1 MTLPGNLL
9 AALKKKSQTKNANAS
24 VKEFLNTEKILELAE
39 NPINNKTAIKNEINN
54 FIDEFSKEFDKFQ
67 ENQSSTFIELNK
79 LRMMQAAILIDS
91 NPLRPISQDVK
102 NLLDQRI
109 EEIMNRPNFNKCE
122 IGTER
127 IKQEKNLE
135 QARNILLE
143 ELKEEIAPLENTLNK
158 QKKEL
163 NEFQKRVE
171 ESFMAISDKI
181 DINDFA
187 LKKPDSREAL
197 EIVNRARHNSM
208 EKFPKNK
215 KLSSA
220 KKQNKQ
226 SFDASAIKL
235 NEINNK
241 QIKTDNFVK
250 NAQYYKENFSPDK
263 NDELQKTFIEAQ
275 NKIYASI
282 AEKYSFSPE
291 NFNSQTHQKNSDPKH
306 DKAYEEVSQKILE
319 LKESQELNNFKSKKE
334 EAYQNCI
341 LALKSELVPWAI
353 KLKQLNELEPLNE
366 KLNSSAL
373 DSVIFAVYS
382 KAMQDQGL
390 EIRSEDK
397 TEFIAEINDK
407 SNIKAYSLKPNEIGS
422 YNTNSLLK
430 NFGLSQQN
438 IESIPKA
445 EIKASTKQTKSSPAK
460 AASNNL
466 AFSSNAMQSQVK
478 LLTDDE
484 LKAQNT
490 IFDNAKQALT
500 IAKEPKNEID
510 KIEIQNNVCKLIEAY
525 PALIEN
531 AEIPRE
537 EAFIKLKNLN
547 NMLAFIDDP
556 SNTSLNQS
564 SMKILDQR
572 LEEIIKRPDFVAET
586 NGTAR
591 YQKQKNFEAAKHIL
605 KKEIEKEAQVAKLD
619 YEKKKEETSRIS
631 KEFQDSLMSA
641 AKLIDLDSFSL
652 PSLKDYAV
660 IHKDLIFE
668 AVEESRKKF
677 RKKKEQEI
685 QKTSAPDPKSK
696 NITSFTAKKSLIPQE
711 PSQAFKDLLRKF
723 EGFTQEKFNSLEEE
737 SGKSLER
744 IINEVSQ
751 ELQNDSKTTGFDPKK
766 FTFENYKAELPELEK
781 EPYKGGFKKV
791 FSLHKNCKEVKEYLE
806 YTKSMKEAKTNVL
819 DQLKAEYTEKAI
831 RLHQLNDSLPEDLKM
846 NKKDLNTYITT
857 AYSETLRK
865 EKLIKSAE
873 MAADKSIL
881 LQEIEHPIN
890 IKQYSGQ
897 VLADNQKKIEEMQN
911 LLESLGIS
919 GEVVNKKAPILPI
932 PKQIT
937 EASKF
942 PNLNIPTQPPKGA
955 EQGRGA

>member
-1 MTLPGNLL
+1 MPLPSGLL
-9 AALKKKSQTKNANAS
+9 ADLKNKVPTKNANAS
-24 VKEFLNTEKILELAE
+24 VEKFLNTKKILELAE
-39 NPINNKTAIKNEINN
+39 NPINNKTAIKNEINS
-54 FIDEFSKEFDKFQ
+54 FIDQFSREFDTFQ

-143 ELKEEIAPLENTLNK
+143 ELKEEIIPLENTLKN

-215 KLSSA
+215 KLSPA

-226 SFDASAIKL
+226 NFDASAIKL
-235 NEINNK
+235 NEINNE

-263 NDELQKTFIEAQ
+263 NAELQKKFIEAQ

-282 AEKYSFSPE
+282 AEKYHFSPE
-291 NFNSQTHQKNSDPKH
+291 NFNSQTHQKNSDQKYE
-306 DKAYEEVSQKILE
+306 KAYEEVSQKILE

-373 DSVIFAVYS
+373 DSVIYAVYS

-390 EIRSEDK
+390 EIRPEDK

-422 YNTNSLLK
+422 YNTNSLLQ

-466 AFSSNAMQSQVK
+466 IFSSNAMQSQVK

-500 IAKEPKNEID
+500 IAEKPKNEID

-591 YQKQKNFEAAKHIL
+591 YQKQKNFEAAKYIL

-668 AVEESRKKF
+668 AVEESRKNF

-711 PSQAFKDLLRKF
+711 PSQAFKDLLKKF
-723 EGFTQEKFNSLEEE
+723 EGFTEEKFNSLEEE

-744 IINEVSQ
+744 IIKEVSQ
-751 ELQNDSKTTGFDPKK
+751 ELQNDPKFK
-766 FTFENYKAELPELEK
+766 PEIFTFENYKAELRELEN
-781 EPYKGGFKKV
+781 EPYKGGFEKV

-897 VLADNQKKIEEMQN
+897 VVADNQKKIEEMQN
-911 LLESLGIS
+911 LLESIGIS
-919 GEVVNKKAPILPI
+919 GEVVNKKEPILPI

-942 PNLNIPTQPPKGA
+942 PNLNIPTQPSKGA